1 MFADSASH
9 PISQGS
15 TFGVVFSHNFLRS
28 SLFDLI
34 RLCSGVNLLYMYMW
48 NVLSWINEGVV
59 ESRRVMNSNGRM

>member
-34 RLCSGVNLLYMYMW
+34 RLCSGINLLYMYMW
-48 NVLSWINEGVV
+48 NVLSWINTRAGLETVSV
-59 ESRRVMNSNGRM
+59 CFCEL